1 METSK
6 FLIENTYFDKVELI
20 KETSAFSRLY
30 KLRVD
35 GRLYFMK
42 LLREEYAA
50 DPRYRSMFFKEY
62 EAGKSISCPY
72 VTEYISINEDSN
84 GLYIIMDYVNGVT
97 LKEKLHSEPEYFRN
111 EKNLY
116 LLIGQ
121 LLMALS
127 EMHSKNIIHLDLAPS
142 NILLSKADNCVKL
155 VDLGF
160 SISDTN
166 DFTAGCTKDFA
177 APETL
182 VGDVRDIDNRSDI
195 YVLGCI
201 LQYIE
206 TETGIRLSGKLQEI
220 KERCLQND
228 KKKRYQSVGE
238 ILSAVKYRKY
248 IKAGKVATLFVGIVA
263 LLAGFLASPLYDML
277 YNYVSWEMGRFPAR
291 FCNEGIYYNVTSR
304 SARTVE
310 VTFKGNSP
318 SEFEYEYNTCEV
330 IIPST
335 VTYKGREFRVTS
347 IAGQAFMN
355 PYISKVTIPD
365 GVEVLADSAL
375 YGCLLADTLFIPKSV
390 TYIGSVA
397 IYPMCH
403 IKGFTVDEGNTVY
416 DSRNGCNAII
426 ETATNTLLAGCEA
439 TVIPHGVTAIA
450 SNAFM
455 GVENLVHIDIPAA
468 VTSIGENA
476 FVHCGLR
483 EMKLPDGVTELKQY
497 TFQYCGDLS
506 KIEFPENLTSIGV
519 AALSHCAFVEI
530 VIPDSVTAIGQYAFD
545 YNEKLERVVIGKGVR
560 VIGNYAFDGCRNL
573 TSVVSHIPADELF
586 EVSSNV
592 FGNVGEDCVLYVPRG
607 AGSVYRNTHGWNV
620 FTTIVEL

>member
-50 DPRYRSMFFKEY
+50 DPRYRSMFLKEY
-62 EAGKSISCPY
+62 EAGKGISSPY
-72 VTEYISINEDSN
+72 VVEYIGINEDRY

-116 LLIGQ
+116 LFVEQ
-121 LLMALS
+121 LLAALS
-127 EMHSKNIIHLDLAPS
+127 VMHSKNIIHLDLAPS
-142 NILLSKADNCVKL
+142 NILLARADNCVKL

-160 SISDTN
+160 SISNFN

-182 VGDVRDIDNRSDI
+182 AGDVQNIDNRSDI

-206 TETGIRLSGKLQEI
+206 TETGVKLPGKLQEI
-220 KERCLQND
+220 KERCLQD
-228 KKKRYQSVGE
+228 EKKKRYQSVE
-238 ILSAVKYRKY
+238 KIAAIVKLRKH
-248 IKAGKVATLFVGIVA
+248 IKAARAVTLLVGLVA
-263 LLAGFLASPLYDML
+263 LLGVFLASPLYDML
-277 YNYVSWEMGRFPAR
+277 CNYVAWEMGHIPAR
-291 FCNEGIYYNVTSR
+291 FSNDGIYYNVTSR
-304 SARTVE
+304 AARTVE

-318 SEFEYEYNTCEV
+318 SEFEYEYNNGEV
-330 IIPST
+330 IIPPT
-335 VTYKGREFRVTS
+335 VTYCGRKFRVTS
-347 IAGQAFMN
+347 IAGQTFMN

-375 YGCLLADTLFIPKSV
+375 YGCLLNDTLYIPKSV
-390 TYIGSVA
+390 THIGAVA

-403 IKGFTVDEGNTVY
+403 IKSFMVDEGNIVY

-426 ETATNTLLAGCEA
+426 ETATGTLLAGCET
-439 TVIPHGVTAIA
+439 TVMPQGITAIA
-450 SNAFM
+450 PNAFM
-455 GVENLVHIDIPAA
+455 GVEKLTRIDMPAS
-468 VTSIGENA
+468 VTYIGENA

-483 EMKLPDGVTELKQY
+483 EVRLPAAIAELKQY

-506 KIEFPENLTSIGV
+506 KIELPEGLVSIGV
-519 AALSHCAFVEI
+519 AALSHCAFIEI
-530 VIPDSVTAIGQYAFD
+530 VIPDAVTEIGQYAFD
-545 YNEKLERVVIGKGVR
+545 YNEKLEKVVIGKGVR
-560 VIGNYAFDGCRNL
+560 AIGDYAFDGCKRL
-573 TSVVSHIPADELF
+573 TKVVSHIPADELF